1 MLVRTFDKPMGLAV
15 DGRRLALVGR
25 QSSFDG

>member
-1 MLVRTFDKPMGLAV
+1 MEIGLESDMPIYA
-15 DGRRLALVGR
+15 GGLVGR